1 MHLASTPSNA
11 CRPNRSRPAAS
22 PESPSSLRE
31 GFQLE
36 FSSPPRAR
44 SLFPGRN
51 LCRSS
56 VKVEV
61 WVKVEVEVVGGG
73 GGGGGGGVKVEV
85 EVEG

>member
-36 FSSPPRAR
+36 FCSPPRAR

-56 VKVEV
+56 VKVEGWRWRWRWWEV
-61 WVKVEVEVVGGG
+61 EVEVEVVG
-73 GGGGGGGVKVEV
+73 
-85 EVEG
+85 

>member
-11 CRPNRSRPAAS
+11 CRPNHSRPAAS

-36 FSSPPRAR
+36 FCSPPRAR

-56 VKVEV
+56 V
-61 WVKVEVEVVGGG
+61 EVEGK

-85 EVEG
+85 EVVG

>member
-44 SLFPGRN
+44 SLSRTQSLSLLGEGGG
-51 LCRSS
+51 
-56 VKVEV
+56 VE
-61 WVKVEVEVVGGG
+61 VEVEVVG

>member
-36 FSSPPRAR
+36 FCSPPRAR

-56 VKVEV
+56 VEVEGKGGGGGGGVEV
-61 WVKVEVEVVGGG
+61 EVEADGVKVEVEVVG
-73 GGGGGGGVKVEV
+73 
-85 EVEG
+85 